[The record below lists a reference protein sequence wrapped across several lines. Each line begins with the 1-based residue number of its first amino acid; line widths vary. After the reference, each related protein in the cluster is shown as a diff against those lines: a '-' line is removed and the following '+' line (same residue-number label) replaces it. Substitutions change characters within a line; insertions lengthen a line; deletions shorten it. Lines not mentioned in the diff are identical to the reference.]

1 MYMSCTF
8 NMFVYICILVYPKFF
23 CWGFSPPT
31 WPKKH
36 DISSILSGISQYQ
49 KNTISLSQGNLKKK
63 NVSSGNQTWH
73 GTPHLQWDNLLIGK
87 L

>member
-8 NMFVYICILVYPKFF
+8 NMFVYIVYPKFF

-49 KNTISLSQGNLKKK
+49 KNTISLYKSRQPEKKPFPLVIK
-63 NVSSGNQTWH
+63 PGMELRIFN
-73 GTPHLQWDNLLIGK
+73 GTIY
-87 L
+87 

>member
-63 NVSSGNQTWH
+63 RFLW
-73 GTPHLQWDNLLIGK
+73 
-87 L
+87 

>member
-8 NMFVYICILVYPKFF
+8 NMFVYICILIYPKFF

-36 DISSILSGISQYQ
+36 DISSILSGIKKHNIIKSRQPE
-49 KNTISLSQGNLKKK
+49 KK